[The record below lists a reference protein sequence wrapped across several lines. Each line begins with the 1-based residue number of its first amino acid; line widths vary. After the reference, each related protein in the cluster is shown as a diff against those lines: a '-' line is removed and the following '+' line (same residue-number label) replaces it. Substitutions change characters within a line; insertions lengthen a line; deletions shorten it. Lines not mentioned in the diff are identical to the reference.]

1 MVRDDNIVKYPTFSS
16 FFFSFFI
23 YLIFLSVLFFKFTQY
38 KEEAKKYT
46 DTIDSFIDVIVID
59 APIHSNTPQISDPKE
74 EKELEKE
81 VSKVEEISQDIK
93 EKTTTQEIKPN
104 NETKKEPSPS
114 LDIKTQ
120 PNIND
125 LFKSIDISKINKKL
139 EATNE
144 LKVQSRKKSD
154 KETTNSKKSA
164 NNIIKDLKIDE
175 ISSSPKKQSVGIY
188 DPFYGAINTI
198 LEQHWRAY
206 RAQTD
211 NLAQVQIHIDKYGK
225 FSYNIL
231 QLSPDSEFNQK
242 VKKFLKDMENITFPP
257 APANKN
263 GVYNLEL
270 KDKITME

>member
-1 MVRDDNIVKYPTFSS
+1 MVRDDNIAKYPTFSS

-23 YLIFLSVLFFKFTQY
+23 YLIFLAMLFFKFTQY

-46 DTIDSFIDVIVID
+46 DTPDSFMDVIVID
-59 APIHSNTPQISDPKE
+59 TPIHSNTPQISDPKE
-74 EKELEKE
+74 EKKPEEEINKI
-81 VSKVEEISQDIK
+81 EEISQDVK
-93 EKTTTQEIKPN
+93 EKTTIQEIKPK
-104 NETKKEPSPS
+104 NEIKKEPSPP
-114 LDIKTQ
+114 LDIKKQ
-120 PNIND
+120 PDIND
-125 LFKSIDISKINKKL
+125 LFKSIDISKINKKV
-139 EATNE
+139 ETANE

-154 KETTNSKKSA
+154 KETKNIKKSA
-164 NNIIKDLKIDE
+164 NDLIKDLKIDE

-188 DPFYGAINTI
+188 DPFHGAINTI

-211 NLAQVQIHIDKYGK
+211 NLAQVEIRIDKYGK

-231 QLSPDSEFNQK
+231 QLSPDNEFNQK
-242 VKKFLKDMENITFPP
+242 VKKFLKDMESITFPP
-257 APANKN
+257 APANKI